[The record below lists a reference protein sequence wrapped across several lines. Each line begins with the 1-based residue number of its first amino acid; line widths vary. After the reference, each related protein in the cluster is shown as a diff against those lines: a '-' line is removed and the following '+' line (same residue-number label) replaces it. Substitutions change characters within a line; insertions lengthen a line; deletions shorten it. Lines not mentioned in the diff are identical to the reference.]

1 MNIEDFVFAPKKE
14 KKEKTCG
21 KKIEQFW
28 FLLTTMTVTKKERKK
43 IKRKKSSLSKFT
55 TWFMFADIYLIVIGQ
70 KQKKDQ
76 KFTKSKE
83 KKGKSKQR

>member
-1 MNIEDFVFAPKKE
+1 
-14 KKEKTCG
+14 
-21 KKIEQFW
+21 
-28 FLLTTMTVTKKERKK
+28 
-43 IKRKKSSLSKFT
+43 
-55 TWFMFADIYLIVIGQ
+55 MFADIYLIVIGQ